1 MTDTTL
7 ALASVTRPDTT
18 RPIVPDVV
26 RSEWTKLRSVRSTY
40 WTLLVAA
47 LAMVGLSALLC
58 SIYIGRYDTLSAADK
73 ATFNPT
79 AFSLNGS
86 LLAQLAVGVL
96 GVLVIT
102 AEYST
107 GMIRT
112 TFSAVPRRD
121 TVLGVKAAVFG
132 ATAAVVGLISSFA
145 AFFVGQAIL
154 SSKHIGASI
163 GDPNVLRSVIGAGLY
178 LAVLGL
184 LALGIGALIRHS
196 AGAIAAVFGL
206 IFVLPSI
213 VFALPASW
221 SNAISKYL
229 PSNAGEAI
237 FRTVRDR
244 STLSPWVGF
253 GLFCAYAAAALI
265 AAGVLINRR
274 DA

>member
-1 MTDTTL
+1 MTDTTTVL
-7 ALASVTRPDTT
+7 PSLTRPDTA

-26 RSEWTKLRSVRSTY
+26 RSEWTKFRSVHSSY

-47 LAMVGLSALLC
+47 VAMVGLSAILC
-58 SIYIGRYDTLSAADK
+58 AVYVGRYATLSISDK

-79 AFSLNGS
+79 SFSLNGI

-107 GMIRT
+107 GMIRA
-112 TFSAVPRRD
+112 TFAAVPQRR
-121 TVLGVKAAVFG
+121 TVLAAKAAVFAA
-132 ATAAVVGLISSFA
+132 ATAVVGVVSSFA

-154 SSKHIGASI
+154 SSKHIQAHLS
-163 GDPNVLRSVIGAGLY
+163 DPGVLRAVLGAGLY

-206 IFVLPSI
+206 IFVLPGI
-213 VFALPASW
+213 VLALPASW

-237 FRTVRDR
+237 FRTIRAR
-244 STLSPWVGF
+244 STLSLWVGF
-253 GLFCAYAAAALI
+253 GLFCAYAAVALV
-265 AAGVLINRR
+265 AAGIAIQRR

>member
-1 MTDTTL
+1 MTDTATILPGL
-7 ALASVTRPDTT
+7 ARPETS
-18 RPIVPDVV
+18 RPIAPDLL
-26 RSEWTKLRSVRSTY
+26 RSEWTKFRTVRSTY
-40 WTLLVAA
+40 WTLLVAVV
-47 LAMVGLSALLC
+47 AMVGLAAILSAVF
-58 SIYIGRYDTLSAADK
+58 IGRYNTLSAVDR

-79 AFSLNGS
+79 SFSLNGI

-96 GVLVIT
+96 GVLAIT

-107 GMIRT
+107 GMIRA
-112 TFSAVPRRD
+112 TFAAVPQRRS
-121 TVLGVKAAVFG
+121 VLAAK
-132 ATAAVVGLISSFA
+132 AVVLAAATTVAGIFSSFA
-145 AFFVGQAIL
+145 AFFVGQTIL
-154 SSKHIGASI
+154 SNKHIQAHLS
-163 GDPNVLRSVIGAGLY
+163 DPNVLRAVIGAGLY
-178 LAVLGL
+178 LSVLAL

-206 IFVLPSI
+206 IFVLPGV

-221 SNAISKYL
+221 SNAVSKYL

-253 GLFCAYAAAALI
+253 ALFCGYAAAALI
-265 AAGVLINRR
+265 AAAVVINRR